1 VTFPELLA
9 RVVSDHS
16 ETLALV
22 HGARRV
28 TYGELGARV
37 DRVRAAL
44 AARGIG
50 PGDRVAVLAHNSIEY
65 VEVLLGTLA
74 AGACTVP
81 LPSMASSQAIELM
94 LSDSRSKLVFV
105 SAALRELFR
114 PGPEAISLDFTA
126 DGFTTYEAWLEGA
139 PSAAPPVEID
149 PHDEFNIIYSSGT
162 TGVPKGIVHDHATRA
177 AFTHATAA
185 FGFGKG
191 AVTLVSTPIYSNT
204 TLTAFLP
211 SVAFGATSVLM
222 GKFDAREALRL
233 IQTERVTHAMF
244 VPVQYDRMLRVEDF
258 ESFDLGSLSM
268 KLCTS
273 APLRADDKR
282 RILAAMPGALVEIY
296 GLTEGGVATMLIAN
310 LHPDKLD
317 SVGQPVPGC
326 EVRIIDEAGSELGV
340 GEVGEVVGRGS
351 FMMKHYENHPDATD
365 QMIWRDA
372 QGRLFYRSGD
382 IGRLD
387 EQGFLYLLDRKK
399 DIIISGGL
407 NIFASDLEAVLV
419 QHAAVREAAVV
430 GVPSER
436 WGETPLGVVVLEP
449 AAPSASEILEWA
461 NARLGKSQRLSAV
474 EIVDELPKSA
484 IGKVLKRELR
494 ARFV

>member
-1 VTFPELLA
+1 MTFPKLFQ
-9 RVVSDHS
+9 RTVSEEP

-22 HGARRV
+22 HDGRRV
-28 TYGELGARV
+28 TYRELGARV
-37 DRVRAAL
+37 ERVRAAL
-44 AARGIG
+44 TARGVG
-50 PGDRVAVLAHNSIEY
+50 RGDRVAVLSHNSIAY

-81 LPSMASSQAIELM
+81 LPSMASTQAIELM
-94 LSDSRSKLVFV
+94 LADSRAKLVFV
-105 SAALRELFR
+105 SEALRELLE
-114 PGPEAISLDFTA
+114 PGHEALSLDFTA
-126 DGFTTYEAWLEGA
+126 HGFTSYEAWLDAA
-139 PSAAPPVEID
+139 PNTAPPVEVD
-149 PHDEFNIIYSSGT
+149 QHDEFNIIYSSGT

-177 AFTHATAA
+177 AFTHGTAA

-211 SVAFGATSVLM
+211 SIAFGATSVLM
-222 GKFDAREALRL
+222 SKFHPREALRL
-233 IQTERVTHAMF
+233 IQAERVTHAMF

-258 ESFDLGSLSM
+258 ESFDLGSLQM

-273 APLRADDKR
+273 APLRAEDKR
-282 RILAAMPGALVEIY
+282 RIIASLPGALVEIY

-340 GEVGEVVGRGS
+340 GQAGEVVGRGS
-351 FMMKHYENHPDATD
+351 FMMKHYENRPDATD
-365 QMIWRDA
+365 EMIWRDA
-372 QGRLFYRSGD
+372 QGRVFYRSGD

-399 DIIISGGL
+399 DVIISGGL
-407 NIFASDLEAVLV
+407 NIFASDLEAVLLE
-419 QHAAVREAAVV
+419 HPAVREAAVV

-436 WGETPLGVVVLEP
+436 WGETPLGVVVVEP
-449 AAPSASEILEWA
+449 MAPSAAELLEWA